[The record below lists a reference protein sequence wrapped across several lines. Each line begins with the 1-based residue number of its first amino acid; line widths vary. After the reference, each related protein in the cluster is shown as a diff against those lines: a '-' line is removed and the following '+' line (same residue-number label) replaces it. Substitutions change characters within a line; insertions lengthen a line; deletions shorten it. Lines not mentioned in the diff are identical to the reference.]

1 MAGSQRFVA
10 IVNPASGRR
19 RGKQVLEQV
28 RPIFAA
34 AQAELDVQLCV
45 EPRHAQRLAASL
57 DLDKYDGCLVIGGD
71 GTVHEVVNGLLQR
84 GEQISLPLGLI
95 PAGSGNTLHLHQGG
109 LNPEESARRIL
120 AGQTRALDV
129 ARVTMSEE
137 VVYCINIVGWSAVVD
152 INCLAERLRL
162 LGPLRYAI
170 ATLIFM
176 CRPRPRFARLIL
188 DGQIS
193 EDDFLL
199 VVGCIT
205 KFTGNGMMLAPR
217 AEIDDGK
224 IDVVVVRQASRLEML
239 RLFRRVF
246 DGSHLELPHVE
257 YYQVRRFAI
266 ELDDQ
271 QPLNLDGEVAGKA
284 PFSVEMMPGALRI
297 FC

>member
-1 MAGSQRFVA
+1 MAGSQRFVV
-10 IVNPASGRR
+10 IVNPASGHR
-19 RGKQVLEQV
+19 RGKQVLEQI
-28 RPIFAA
+28 RPIFDSADS
-34 AQAELDVQLCV
+34 ELDVRLCE
-45 EPRHAQRLAASL
+45 EPRHALRLAASL
-57 DLDKYDGCLVIGGD
+57 DLSKYDGCLVIGGD

-170 ATLIFM
+170 ATLCFM

-188 DGQIS
+188 DDQVS
-193 EDDFLL
+193 EDKFLL

-246 DGSHLELPHVE
+246 DGSHVELPHVE
-257 YYQVRRFAI
+257 YHQVRRFAI

-271 QPLNLDGEVAGKA
+271 QPLNLDGEVAGRA

-297 FC
+297 FS